1 MKVAVVTGRNEG
13 GSETVKHLLR
23 KVGLKVSRKPDVVLS
38 YGGDGTLL
46 LAERTFPDVPKLVI
60 KDSRVCHKCDYE
72 ISTLEQL
79 LQRLKKKDFKKI
91 YVMKLQCG
99 DKVALNEFQLHNA
112 NPTTAIRFST
122 DVRGETHTNIIADGA
137 IICTPFGSS
146 GYYLSAGGKRFEKG
160 IGFTLNNP
168 HNAERKARVLD
179 EDSTV
184 TMTLQRGPALLCYDN
199 AECVE
204 VREGE
209 SFTVTKSKERAC
221 FLTFP

>member
-1 MKVAVVTGRNEG
+1 MKVAVVAPRKEAEIM
-13 GSETVKHLLR
+13 SMVKNFGF
-23 KVGLKVSRKPDVVLS
+23 KTSKKPDVVIS

-46 LAERTFPDVPKLVI
+46 FAERIFPDVPKLVI

-72 ISTLEQL
+72 ISMLEQL

-99 DKVALNEFQLHNA
+99 DRVALNEFQLHNT

-122 DVRGETHTNIIADGA
+122 EVGGKMRTNIIADGA
-137 IICTPFGSS
+137 IVCTPFGSS

-160 IGFTLNNP
+160 IGFILNNP
-168 HNAERKARVLD
+168 HNAERGADVLA
-179 EDSTV
+179 EDVNV
-184 TMTLQRGPALLCYDN
+184 TLTLQRGPALLCYDN
-199 AECVE
+199 AKCLE
-204 VREGE
+204 VKEGE
-209 SFTVTKSKERAC
+209 RFTVTKSKEKAC